1 MRICRSS
8 WVLAIALWLAS
19 PQQEVWAG
27 GSGALQPSAPKDYWQ
42 FPGAGRS
49 FAPQAS
55 NGEVGSNWRA
65 TFSSNTVLG
74 LALTGSGVFFI
85 RKGFDYRREADAL
98 YNRYLD
104 ALDPTEIS
112 LLYQRTNKRDL
123 KSLFSWTLGAVLAA
137 SGIHTL
143 FGRQLA
149 ALHLKL
155 APPFSGN
162 HPHGAQVTF
171 CRDF

>member
-1 MRICRSS
+1 MPICRSS
-8 WVLAIALWLAS
+8 WVLVLALWSAS

-27 GSGALQPSAPKDYWQ
+27 GSGAIQPPAPEQ
-42 FPGAGRS
+42 VAGRS

-55 NGEVGSNWRA
+55 NGEVGSKSNWRA

-85 RKGFDYRREADAL
+85 EKGFDFRREADVL
-98 YNRYLD
+98 YDRYLD

-123 KSLFSWTLGAVLAA
+123 KSRLSWALGAVLAA
-137 SGIHTL
+137 SGIRIL

-149 ALHLKL
+149 ALHLEL
-155 APPFSGN
+155 APSFSGN
-162 HPHGAQVTF
+162 HPHGAQVTLS
-171 CRDF
+171 RDF